1 MAYIPEILNYK
12 PFYIQTDADSEAIDT
27 TEWGL
32 VAKANPYPLLPTPK
46 QPYKNEWLDEDGDDE
61 YNAQMHY
68 EAIEFDVSFYIKT
81 FDEQLIA
88 PMSIPNDVQIQPNLH
103 KFTAEGK
110 MRTQIEAFFAKIKN
124 GEFMIYDSYT
134 GIGRRGVRYAGYKE
148 DSYKRRDSFPNGWA
162 RAVFTVTFKVNDP
175 ITRIIPIN
183 GKLREE
189 I

>member
-68 EAIEFDVSFYIKT
+68 EAIEFDVSFYIKKL
-81 FDEQLIA
+81 D
-88 PMSIPNDVQIQPNLH
+88 NDNERVLVNRLSLAI
-103 KFTAEGK
+103 KK
-110 MRTQIEAFFAKIKN
+110 MCE
-124 GEFMIYDSYT
+124 
-134 GIGRRGVRYAGYKE
+134 
-148 DSYKRRDSFPNGWA
+148 
-162 RAVFTVTFKVNDP
+162 
-175 ITRIIPIN
+175 IT
-183 GKLREE
+183 
-189 I
+189 